1 MGTLCLL
8 LHICVVQWLLLNL
21 LARKSVFLLEPNK
34 PRPHGHIVTLLRGRN
49 DSSISYAMNRLVLLV
64 RDLDFDHY
72 ARAAA
77 SYGRLHTT
85 AISCKFLTFPPD
97 FLITPARTSPSTSCS
112 DFSISTVSAVRVI
125 YGLHVVKIPDFYMMG
140 EGKVRDLNIFNLFT
154 LLFTNSFPILRRCLI
169 CLLSNLRLVSDSLTV
184 WSLDLLDDFLWQMRR

>member
-1 MGTLCLL
+1 MTRRCIACFVDTCKEVIVGTLCLL

-34 PRPHGHIVTLLRGRN
+34 PRPHSHIVILLRGRN

-64 RDLDFDHY
+64 RDLDFDQY
-72 ARAAA
+72 ARAGA

-97 FLITPARTSPSTSCS
+97 FLITPARHPRLQAAV
-112 DFSISTVSAVRVI
+112 ISVFQ
-125 YGLHVVKIPDFYMMG
+125 P
-140 EGKVRDLNIFNLFT
+140 
-154 LLFTNSFPILRRCLI
+154 
-169 CLLSNLRLVSDSLTV
+169 LVLCE
-184 WSLDLLDDFLWQMRR
+184 